1 MSRTGRLPEDRRA
14 DRQQAISLH
23 QLMLHTWMF
32 AIDVTFARTMAF
44 TIVQACWLLTL

>member
-23 QLMLHTWMF
+23 QLMLHWMF